1 LRSHGLVRPEA
12 DKLIGLPESL
22 VYADD
27 TDFVS
32 FVREYLDRLITV
44 LGPLFREDFKL
55 IVNDDKTENTLVGH
69 SDMGADQKAWRN
81 TKKLGSLLG
90 VEEDVTRR
98 IQLANVSLNKLEKLW
113 KHRSLVALDVRLK
126 AYRALVESVLLY
138 NCGTWALSSLL
149 ADKIDRAQRKMLR
162 RVLGV
167 TWRDKITIENLYA
180 RCNVVPASVQVVNA
194 RWRLFGHVL
203 RMNENVPARQAMY
216 CYFNEKSHKGRQGNF
231 CTIASVLSDEFKS
244 VCLKSIKTKAD
255 YEAVV
260 ELAQDREQWKGIVQN
275 VTQKYCESRR
285 EKVIKQR
292 EVRKKAGAKR
302 EEKK

>member
-1 LRSHGLVRPEA
+1 MQFNGILAAPFTSNIGSPQGDGLSPILFAIYLEAAIQSLRSHGLVRPEA

-69 SDMGADQKAWRN
+69 SDMEADQKAWRN

-98 IQLANVSLNKLEKLW
+98 IQLKNVSLNKLEKLW

-126 AYRALVESVLLY
+126 AYRALVESILLY
-138 NCGTWALSSLL
+138 NCGTWA
-149 ADKIDRAQRKMLR
+149 
-162 RVLGV
+162 
-167 TWRDKITIENLYA
+167 
-180 RCNVVPASVQVVNA
+180 
-194 RWRLFGHVL
+194 
-203 RMNENVPARQAMY
+203 
-216 CYFNEKSHKGRQGNF
+216 
-231 CTIASVLSDEFKS
+231 
-244 VCLKSIKTKAD
+244 
-255 YEAVV
+255 
-260 ELAQDREQWKGIVQN
+260 
-275 VTQKYCESRR
+275 
-285 EKVIKQR
+285 
-292 EVRKKAGAKR
+292 
-302 EEKK
+302 